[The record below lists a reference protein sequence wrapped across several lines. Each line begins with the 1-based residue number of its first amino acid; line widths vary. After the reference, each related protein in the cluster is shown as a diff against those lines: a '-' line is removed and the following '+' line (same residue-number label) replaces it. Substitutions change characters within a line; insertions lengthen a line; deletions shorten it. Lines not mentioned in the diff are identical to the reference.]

1 MNFFEKHS
9 WLFRILLL
17 SLAIIFIYI
26 ILLQLTGRQ
35 TDQNSFTGLK
45 NFLYVNKNL
54 VVYND
59 NGKVDTLNSFDCIM
73 EIDSKAVVSPEI
85 FKSIADDSKKFHQI
99 KVLHLPDSALSIK
112 KIQKDNLVQE
122 NFMFFSSGIY
132 IFSVQKNGTSYKA
145 GVRKGDLL
153 LRINNYKTS
162 DPVQADNI
170 IRNNTPEKLIKYDII
185 RNGTIKSYYVELA
198 KITLKVYFVIF
209 IITGFIFLIT
219 SLFIGLN
226 RPKLKS
232 ARLTSL
238 ALAMFGFVL
247 VVSFGS
253 LSSPSSTAA
262 VITFLF
268 MGILAYFWMPV
279 SIHSLFY
286 FPTEYITIPNK
297 KWLIRFPYFLIILC
311 IVSRFLLTVFGSEF
325 DKTFTIFNYLLVFYL
340 IYLLFY
346 IYKITPPNL
355 RHILKAPYIG
365 WLLFCISYIIIGI
378 VGTFVIKSPAI
389 AEKYLYLNYILLSS
403 VFIPL
408 AYIYSISKNSLFKLR
423 MKMRRNIKY
432 LLISF
437 IYKLILFV
445 GLAYVIHLA
454 LHINVIFP
462 SIRFTYTTIEYLEKP
477 LRPALQVYYSKLL
490 AILFSLVGIYFYR
503 KFVKLGQKIL
513 DDIFYRV
520 HVDFRQL
527 SAQMHQLQQNDIEA
541 NKLADNFIK
550 TLSHGMKLK
559 HGGILFIG
567 DNNEIVVQ
575 KYYGF
580 KSNTELREF
589 ISLISKDLICETMK
603 HKDPFSTSLLN
614 DNIKSVFDEYQIEY
628 IVPAIS
634 KDKYHGIIL
643 IGEKLSE
650 STFNTEELSFMKDIA
665 DHASVVIENA
675 LLYQKSLK
683 QERLNHELELA
694 RQIQYNSLPQSN
706 PKIDCFDIYGL
717 SAPAYEVGGD
727 FYDYFHEGNYLD
739 VIIGDVAGKGTSAA
753 MYMSNAI
760 GIIRTLQKFSLN
772 PKQILINLNELMS
785 NNLSKNSFITALCGR
800 FDIAKKTLTISRA
813 GHIPLYHYNSLTNS
827 VEKLIP
833 KGIAIGVVDT
843 PSFTHI
849 TEEMLLPYN
858 TGDIFLFVTDGIIEA
873 RGYENEELGESLI
886 YKHIKNQKLTAN
898 QLIQNIII
906 DINNIASENP
916 QFDDI
921 TAVAIKII

>member
-17 SLAIIFIYI
+17 SLAVIFVYT

-35 TDQNSFTGLK
+35 TDQNSFTDLK
-45 NFLYVNKNL
+45 NFLYVTKNT
-54 VVYND
+54 VVYDKN
-59 NGKVDTLNSFDCIM
+59 NRIDTLNGFDCIM
-73 EIDSKAVVSPEI
+73 TIDSKTIDSPEI
-85 FKSIADDSKKFHQI
+85 FKVISANNKTSYQI
-99 KVLHLPDSALSIK
+99 YVLHLPTTKYETFTIEKEFLTQDRFLYFNSA
-112 KIQKDNLVQE
+112 
-122 NFMFFSSGIY
+122 IY
-132 IFSVQKNGTSYKA
+132 IFDVQNNGTSYSA
-145 GVRKGDLL
+145 GVRKGDLV
-153 LRINNYKTS
+153 LRINDHKTI
-162 DPVQADNI
+162 DPFQADNI
-170 IRNNTPEKLIKYDII
+170 IRNNPSEKPIKYDIL
-185 RNGTIKSYYVELA
+185 RNRVVKSYYVELA
-198 KITLKVYFVIF
+198 KITLKLYFVIF
-209 IITGFIFLIT
+209 IITGFIFVIS

-238 ALAMFGFVL
+238 AFIIFGFVL
-247 VVSFGS
+247 VVSFGT
-253 LSSPSSTAA
+253 LTAPSTTAA
-262 VITFLF
+262 YITYFF
-268 MGILAYFWMPV
+268 MAILAYFWIPV

-286 FPTEYITIPNK
+286 FPNEIKDIPNK
-297 KWLIRFPYFLIILC
+297 KWLIRIPYFLIILC
-311 IVSRFLLTVFGSEF
+311 ILTRFLLTVFGSEF
-325 DKTFTIFNYLLVFYL
+325 NKTFEIFNYILIFYL
-340 IYLLFY
+340 IYVIIK
-346 IYKITPPNL
+346 IYKKALQNL
-355 RHILKAPYIG
+355 RNVLKAPYLG
-365 WLLFCISYIIIGI
+365 WLLFCLSYILIGI
-378 VGTFVIKSPAI
+378 VSTFVIKSPLI
-389 AEKYLYLNYILLSS
+389 SEKFLNLNYILVSAI
-403 VFIPL
+403 FIPM
-408 AYIYSISKNSLFKLR
+408 AYIYSISRNGLFKLR
-423 MKMRRNIKY
+423 LKMRRNIKY

-437 IYKLILFV
+437 FYKLILFI

-454 LHINVIFP
+454 LHISVIFP

-541 NKLADNFIK
+541 NRLADNFIK
-550 TLSHGMKLK
+550 TLSQGMKLK

-589 ISLISKDLICETMK
+589 ISLISKELICETMK
-603 HKDPFSTSLLN
+603 HKEPFSTSLLK

-634 KDKYHGIIL
+634 KEKYHGIIL

-650 STFNTEELSFMKDIA
+650 SIFTNEELSFMKDIA

-706 PKIDCFDIYGL
+706 PKIECFDIYGL

-727 FYDYFHEGNYLD
+727 FYDYFHEDNYLD

-800 FDIAKKTLTISRA
+800 FDIAKKTLAISRA
-813 GHIPLYHYNSLTNS
+813 GHIPLYHYNSITKS

-849 TEEMLLPYN
+849 TEEMLVTYN

-886 YKHIKNQKLTAN
+886 YKHIMNQNLTAN

-921 TAVAIKII
+921 TAVAIKVI